1 MIRRRTWLR
10 IISLFGLLLVLLGGY
25 GYFSWT
31 RLLERQHIR
40 QVDWQGPSLSL
51 DGLHLARLE
60 LLQLDA
66 DGSLRIEAE
75 QLRLGW
81 RQFGSAPPFWQHIR
95 LGRLAL
101 DWRPTEDR
109 ASAAPRDTPA
119 DLQPLAAVLAW
130 LPLGLRIDQ
139 LSANLPCAS
148 GHCTLHGD
156 LLLTRQRPAPV
167 ALDLQL
173 NLLSG
178 ADRLAWNV
186 QLRGTADALQLQLG
200 LTVNQQPQLGLHSSL
215 RSSPEGVHW
224 GGSLSAPSLS
234 EAVALQRWLSQ
245 WALAPG
251 TQLPSAPSAAQLAAN
266 WQLQLAPGTLSLE
279 RLREASGHF
288 DASAVLAEPWPIPA
302 IGQLQGHFAIAARG
316 VAGQWFA
323 ERLETDLQLEQL
335 SADWLEQL
343 PPPLRAD
350 SLHLYI
356 QPASPLAELPSGLV
370 ERSLPLTIDL
380 SGRGATRFDLH
391 ASLALANAPP
401 WAVQLAAAR
410 LTGSSR
416 NLAVEGWKARELN
429 ATLALRG
436 YLDSEQLR
444 LELLQGSRFDLGEL
458 GNGDLHLHLQG
469 VDGQLQ
475 GLQLQAQHRAGSVHT
490 WQVAGPVTLSMQRLE
505 QAALKPQGWR
515 WQGTLA
521 TSQERLELDGR
532 LSADADLHLAV
543 QLHHDS
549 SRGLHL
555 QAQLAELFLRAGNPL
570 AKTLADWP
578 TLLDLNDGRLNANAS
593 LALAPGRDSPE
604 VQLELTGKGLAGI
617 YDRTLLNG
625 LDSRAQFKL
634 EHQQLQ
640 LELTELR
647 LEQANP
653 GLPIGPLELRG
664 HYRAPLAQPS
674 KGMLQLHQAQTAV
687 MGGTL
692 RLSPGQ
698 WDLAQDSLLFPLE
711 LQGLQLEQLFTLY
724 PAEGLAGTG
733 TLDGQLPLRVGAS
746 GIHIERGQL
755 AARAPGGHLQFH
767 SERIRALGR
776 SNPAM
781 QLVTQSLEDFR
792 FTTLNSR
799 VDYDPQGKLRLAM
812 RLEGQNPAI
821 EQGRPIHFNIDLEED
836 IPSLL
841 ASLQLTDKVSDIIKQ
856 RVQQRMLQ
864 RNAAPAREP

>member
-1 MIRRRTWLR
+1 MISRRTWLR
-10 IISLFGLLLVLLGGY
+10 IISSFSLLLLLLGGY
-25 GYFSWT
+25 GYLSWT

-40 QVDWQGPSLSL
+40 QFDWQGPSLSL
-51 DGLHLARLE
+51 DGLRLARLE
-60 LLQLDA
+60 LLQQHA
-66 DGSLRIEAE
+66 DGSLHIEAE
-75 QLRLGW
+75 QLHLGW
-81 RQFGSAPPFWQHIR
+81 RQFGLAPPFWQHVQ

-101 DWRPTEDR
+101 TRRTAADR
-109 ASAAPRDTPA
+109 ASAEPTDTPLE
-119 DLQPLAAVLAW
+119 LQPLAAALAW

-139 LSANLPCAS
+139 LAASLPCAS
-148 GHCTLHGD
+148 GYCTLRGN
-156 LLLTRQRPAPV
+156 LQLTRQQRIPL
-167 ALDLQL
+167 ALELRL

-186 QLRGTADALQLQLG
+186 QLQGTAYALQLQLG

-215 RSSPEGVHW
+215 RSSPAGVHW
-224 GGSLSAPSLS
+224 DGSLSAPRLS
-234 EAVALQRWLSQ
+234 EAVALQRWLSP

-251 TQLPSAPSAAQLAAN
+251 TQLPSAPGAAQLAAN
-266 WQLQLAPGTLSLE
+266 WQLQLAPGALSLA
-279 RLREASGHF
+279 RLHEASGHF

-302 IGQLQGHFAIAARG
+302 IGQLQGHFTVAAGG

-323 ERLETDLQLEQL
+323 ERLTADLQLQHIA
-335 SADWLEQL
+335 ADWLHRL
-343 PPPLRAD
+343 PPPLHAD
-350 SLHLYI
+350 SLHLRI
-356 QPASPLAELPSGLV
+356 QPAEPLVGLPSNLAG
-370 ERSLPLTIDL
+370 RSLPLAIEL
-380 SGRGATRFDLH
+380 SSSGATRLDLH

-401 WAVQLAAAR
+401 WAVQLADAR
-410 LTGSSR
+410 LSASSQGAA
-416 NLAVEGWKARELN
+416 LQGWNARQLKGE
-429 ATLALRG
+429 LALAG

-444 LELLQGSRFDLGEL
+444 LNLLNGSQFSLAEL
-458 GNGDLHLHLQG
+458 GNGELHLQG
-469 VDGQLQ
+469 VGGELH
-475 GLQLQAQHRAGSVHT
+475 GLRLQAQHQAGSVPA
-490 WQVAGPVTLSMQRLE
+490 WRLAGPIGLTVQRLE
-505 QAALKPQGWR
+505 LAALEPQGWR

-521 TSQERLELDGR
+521 ASQDQLELSGQLR
-532 LSADADLHLAV
+532 ADADLQLAV
-543 QLHHDS
+543 QAHHDN
-549 SRGLHL
+549 SRGLRL
-555 QAQLAELFLRAGNPL
+555 RAQLAELFLRAGNPL
-570 AKTLADWP
+570 ARTLADWP
-578 TLLDLNDGRLNANAS
+578 ALLELNDGRLSANAD
-593 LALAPGRDSPE
+593 LQLAPGRNAPE

-617 YDRTLLNG
+617 YDRTALSG
-625 LDSRAQFKL
+625 LDSRARL
-634 EHQQLQ
+634 ELDRQQLQ

-674 KGMLQLHQAQTAV
+674 EGMLHLQRAQTAV

-692 RLSPGQ
+692 RLNPGQ
-698 WDLAQDSLLFPLE
+698 WDLAQDNLLFPLE
-711 LQGLQLEQLFTLY
+711 LQGLQLAQLFTLY

-733 TLDGQLPLRVGAS
+733 TLDGQLPLRVGAG
-746 GIHIERGQL
+746 GIHVERGQL

-836 IPSLL
+836 LPSLL
-841 ASLQLTDKVSDIIKQ
+841 ASLQLTDKVSEIIRQ

-864 RNAAPAREP
+864 RSAEPPQEP

>member
-1 MIRRRTWLR
+1 MISRRTWLR
-10 IISLFGLLLVLLGGY
+10 IISLFGLLLVLLGGF

-40 QVDWQGPSLSL
+40 QIDWQGPSLSL

-66 DGSLRIEAE
+66 GGSLRIEAE

-81 RQFGSAPPFWQHIR
+81 RQFGSAPPFWQHVR

-101 DWRPTEDR
+101 DWRPAAGR
-109 ASAAPRDTPA
+109 PNAAPSDTPA

-130 LPLGLRIDQ
+130 LPLSLRIEQ
-139 LSANLPCAS
+139 LVAQLPCAS

-156 LLLTRQRPAPV
+156 LLLTRQRRAPL
-167 ALDLQL
+167 ALELQL

-178 ADRLAWNV
+178 ADRLAWNAR
-186 QLRGTADALQLQLG
+186 LHGTPEELDLQLA
-200 LTVNQQPQLGLHSSL
+200 LTVNQQPQLGLHSNL
-215 RSSPEGVHW
+215 RNDPAGLHW
-224 GGSLSAPSLS
+224 RGSLSAPRLS
-234 EAVALQRWLSQ
+234 EAVALQRWLGE

-251 TQLPSAPSAAQLAAN
+251 AQLPSAPSAAQLAAN
-266 WQLQLAPGTLSLE
+266 WQVQLPPGALSLE
-279 RLREASGHF
+279 RLLKASGHF
-288 DASAVLAEPWPIPA
+288 DASALLAEPWPIPG
-302 IGQLQGHFAIAARG
+302 IGRVQGHFAGAARG

-350 SLHLYI
+350 ALHLRI
-356 QPASPLAELPSGLV
+356 QPASPLAELPSSLV

-380 SGRGATRFDLH
+380 SGRGATQFELH

-410 LTGSSR
+410 LTASSR
-416 NLAVEGWKARELN
+416 NLAVEGWKARELK
-429 ATLALRG
+429 AALALRG

-444 LELLQGSRFDLGEL
+444 LELLQGSQFELGEL
-458 GNGDLHLHLQG
+458 GNGDLRLQG
-469 VDGQLQ
+469 VDGQLH
-475 GLQLQAQHRAGSVHT
+475 GLQLQAQYRAGSVHA
-490 WQVAGPVTLSMQRLE
+490 WRLAGPVTLSLQRLE

-521 TSQERLELDGR
+521 ASQQRLELDGR

-543 QLHHDS
+543 QAHHDS

-555 QAQLAELFLRAGNPL
+555 QTQLAELFLRAGNPL

-578 TLLDLNDGRLNANAS
+578 ALLDLNDGRLNANAS
-593 LALAPGRDSPE
+593 LDLAPGRDSPE

-617 YDRTLLNG
+617 YDRTLLSG
-625 LDSRAQFKL
+625 LDSRARLKL
-634 EHQQLQ
+634 ERQQLQ

-653 GLPIGPLELRG
+653 GIPIGPLLLRG
-664 HYRAPLAQPS
+664 DYRALLAQPRQ
-674 KGMLQLHQAQTAV
+674 GTLQLHQAQTMV

-692 RLSPGQ
+692 WLNPDQ
-698 WDLAQDSLLFPLE
+698 WDLAQERLLFPLQ

-733 TLDGQLPLRVGAS
+733 TLDGQLSLRVSAS
-746 GIHIERGQL
+746 GVEIDQGHL
-755 AARAPGGHLQFH
+755 AARSPGGHLQLQ

-792 FTTLNSR
+792 FVTLDSQ
-799 VDYDPQGKLRLAM
+799 VDYDPQGKLRLAI

-856 RVQQRMLQ
+856 RVQRRMLQ
-864 RNAAPAREP
+864 RNAAPAQEP